1 MSIPRLSLL
10 SLSLLGLTRA
20 GLGICASATASDENR
35 RDFPRESKP
44 LVLSEASARF
54 IERAAQLD
62 ANGDGII
69 DAAEFASVHP
79 QHRRPHHAK
88 ANTEAEAK
96 RPPVSAERQARHA
109 QMLEE
114 RLTMFDTN
122 EDGSVTT
129 VEFVAAQEARLA
141 RLDADGDGI
150 VTAEEF
156 RDARHGK
163 RGPHGVRGERRGA
176 R

>member
-1 MSIPRLSLL
+1 MSIPRLSLF
-10 SLSLLGLTRA
+10 GLALA
-20 GLGICASATASDENR
+20 GLGICASATASDESR
-35 RDFPRESKP
+35 RHFPRESKP

-62 ANGDGII
+62 ANDDGII
-69 DAAEFASVHP
+69 DAAEFASAR
-79 QHRRPHHAK
+79 QQRGRPHHAK

-96 RPPVSAERQARHA
+96 RPPISAERQARHA
-109 QMLEE
+109 QMLEK
-114 RLTMFDTN
+114 RLAMFDTN
-122 EDGSVTT
+122 RDGNVTT
-129 VEFVAAQEARLA
+129 VEFVAAQEARLT

-156 RDARHGK
+156 RNARHGK
-163 RGPHGVRGERRGA
+163 RGPHGPRGERRGT

>member
-10 SLSLLGLTRA
+10 GLALA
-20 GLGICASATASDENR
+20 GLGICASAAALDENR
-35 RDFPRESKP
+35 RHFPRESKP

-62 ANGDGII
+62 ANDDGII
-69 DAAEFASVHP
+69 DAAEFASAR
-79 QHRRPHHAK
+79 QQRGRPHHAK

-96 RPPVSAERQARHA
+96 RPPISAERQARHA
-109 QMLEE
+109 QMLEK
-114 RLTMFDTN
+114 RLAMFDTN
-122 EDGSVTT
+122 RDGNVTT
-129 VEFVAAQEARLA
+129 VEFVAAQEARLT

-156 RDARHGK
+156 RNARHGK
-163 RGPHGVRGERRGA
+163 RGPHGPRGERRGT

>member
-1 MSIPRLSLL
+1 MSIPRLSLF
-10 SLSLLGLTRA
+10 GLALA

-35 RDFPRESKP
+35 RHFPRESKP

-69 DAAEFASVHP
+69 DAAEFASARQ

-88 ANTEAEAK
+88 AEANTEAEAR

-109 QMLEE
+109 QMMEK
-114 RLTMFDTN
+114 RLAMFDTN
-122 EDGSVTT
+122 ADGNVTT

-141 RLDADGDGI
+141 RLDVDGDGI

-163 RGPHGVRGERRGA
+163 RGPHGARSERRGA